1 MPFCVC
7 KFDSSSSCFFFFF
20 AQGANEGGKNYG
32 DEYLAELDYVEV
44 VEGIKEGYESD
55 VLETEVSV
63 SPTDDPKK
71 GNASDEEDTSKNNA
85 KDNDDDDEDYMT
97 NYIKRRNQRFKSSA
111 ESSSIRYSLSL
122 KIGNLL
128 HSFLEI
134 LFKKLLFF

>member
-1 MPFCVC
+1 M
-7 KFDSSSSCFFFFF
+7 
-20 AQGANEGGKNYG
+20 
-32 DEYLAELDYVEV
+32 EV

-97 NYIKRRNQRFKSSA
+97 NYIKRRNRFKSSA

-128 HSFLEI
+128 HSFLKI
-134 LFKKLLFF
+134 LFKKLFFF